1 MGIEALEKSGYCNV
15 HLKAAVTVFHT
26 KQNQSLLI
34 LLQLGGFL
42 KGLMLCVKGCWF
54 FFYLKIGKKT

>member
-1 MGIEALEKSGYCNV
+1 MGIEALEKPGYCNL

-26 KQNQSLLI
+26 KQNQSLLV

-42 KGLMLCVKGCWF
+42 KGLMLRVKGVSF
-54 FFYLKIGKKT
+54 FF